1 MIVSILP
8 AAQLSQIE
16 LLFAPYTHDK
26 VHFSF
31 FIRYRFLL
39 FDCCC
44 QSLFFLHASQSESC
58 W

>member
-26 VHFSF
+26 MHFSF
-31 FIRYRFLL
+31 FIRYRFS
-39 FDCCC
+39 D
-44 QSLFFLHASQSESC
+44 FFFI
-58 W
+58 